1 MYVTSKH
8 KFCIWH
14 LLSHWVAD
22 SHFYRTPLN
31 GYTTLGNLIP
41 YFYWTAAELAIS
53 IVSICLPNMTQLVRR
68 GHTHGISALF
78 TRRDYE
84 AEWKGRPEIRPKRSA
99 LLQEG
104 NGGFRRIMDKNG
116 TSFPA
121 NNESLISTRVENGLY
136 SVSPSAPQSEERD
149 MIALGQVHLR
159 QDVDVR
165 GDERWMTV

>member
-14 LLSHWVAD
+14 LLSHWVPILT
-22 SHFYRTPLN
+22 FTERLLT
-31 GYTTLGNLIP
+31 GYTILGNLIP

-99 LLQEG
+99 LSQER

-121 NNESLISTRVENGLY
+121 NNESLISTRVDNDLY
-136 SVSPSAPQSEERD
+136 SVSPSAQQSEEREV
-149 MIALGQVHLR
+149 IALSQVHLR
-159 QDVDVR
+159 QGVDGR
-165 GDERWMTV
+165 GDERWITV